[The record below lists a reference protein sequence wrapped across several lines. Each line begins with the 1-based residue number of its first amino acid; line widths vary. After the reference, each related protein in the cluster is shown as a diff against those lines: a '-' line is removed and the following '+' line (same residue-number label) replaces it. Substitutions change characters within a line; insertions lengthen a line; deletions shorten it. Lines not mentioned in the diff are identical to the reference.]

1 MSHVDEGKLAGGLR
15 CRAAG
20 RPVHPAVQ
28 SAGTASTERGGA
40 ALEVLR
46 TEITLQQHMISASSE
61 AAGVGEPA
69 MREQWIDTSAEL
81 LQRLAKLERAFDRL
95 RVFMLPRIRTLD
107 SYPLASAIRQAN
119 ADAGDTTGNDALMRR
134 VRDCENPT
142 WLGPQLGPQ
151 PAVHTP

>member
-1 MSHVDEGKLAGGLR
+1 MYCV
-15 CRAAG
+15 
-20 RPVHPAVQ
+20 
-28 SAGTASTERGGA
+28 
-40 ALEVLR
+40 EVLR

-95 RVFMLPRIRTLD
+95 RGFMLPRIRTLD

-119 ADAGDTTGNDALMRR
+119 ADVGDTTGNDALMRR

-142 WLGPQLGPQ
+142 WLGPQ